1 MIALKK
7 IKGSKATGMDRIV
20 TEVLKMEALT

>member
-7 IKGSKATGMDRIV
+7 IKGGKATVMVRIV